1 MDFSIVVQ
9 DLKADRG
16 RLVEE
21 LSKVD
26 KALAALEPLTK
37 TTTSKP
43 GKVSGEAAPKRVMSA
58 AGRKKIAAAQRARW
72 AAKRKADKKAAKAMN
87 ASPKAGAAKPAAKS
101 TKKPAKAGHR
111 VAAKKQAGGVRHKQL
126 SVLEQARLEEKS
138 SERHPVA

>member
-26 KALAALEPLTK
+26 KALSALEPLTK
-37 TTTSKP
+37 TTISKA

-72 AAKRKADKKAAKAMN
+72 AEKRKADKKAARAMN
-87 ASPKAGAAKPAAKS
+87 ASPKVGAAKPA
-101 TKKPAKAGHR
+101 TKKAAKAGRR
-111 VAAKKQAGGVRHKQL
+111 VAAKKKAGGVRHKQL

-138 SERHPVA
+138 GERHSAV